1 MLSATLEYEK
11 SELAP
16 AIDQKTEVRD
26 TCTICLGDSGV
37 AFPLSHE
44 CENYA
49 NTDETA
55 GFVTF
60 SSYDLRRIYRGLR
73 PL

>member
-1 MLSATLEYEK
+1 MSSAAILEYEK
-11 SELAP
+11 SEPAP
-16 AIDQKTEVRD
+16 AIDPKRESRE
-26 TCTICLGDSGV
+26 TCTICLGESGV
-37 AFPLSHE
+37 AFPLTHE
-44 CENYA
+44 CDFA
-49 NTDETA
+49 NTDQTA